1 MLSRRVI
8 AYYGLIRDSESL
20 SATYGFAAEAAA
32 PKEIGL
38 GWGSRG
44 SPIYS
49 AGLCSRAA
57 SLTPVAPKSANDCCF
72 LLGSSLH
79 LLGTGSAI
87 TLRVSRLQSS
97 FRAYFALI
105 LRPASWLALLSRTF
119 TFELALAGSPRT
131 NVEYD
136 YVGKQSIPTTG
147 LSPASP
153 TALWAANQEQSLTP
167 SLYMSRRQEPHLIEF
182 LNVLLNIFNREPR
195 LYFLYLA
202 GEFVWRNRRR
212 ATLAISI
219 RVDDRRE
226 KLQVGGAPI
235 SESLDHLIQFT
246 FIWLDRF
253 GQQDP
258 DLAARW
264 SGRELV
270 AVALTTTEGN
280 HRGNDGLHAL
290 GLTEV
295 IEDIFIKRSVCVETE
310 VVSEWKAFN
319 GLQQESQLH
328 EGSTTQFRAG
338 SCYQVGQNT
347 NAKPPTILSAHET
360 CSFSLTIRPCAS
372 PVSSFRQ

>member
-1 MLSRRVI
+1 M
-8 AYYGLIRDSESL
+8 
-20 SATYGFAAEAAA
+20 
-32 PKEIGL
+32 
-38 GWGSRG
+38 
-44 SPIYS
+44 
-49 AGLCSRAA
+49 C
-57 SLTPVAPKSANDCCF
+57 
-72 LLGSSLH
+72 
-79 LLGTGSAI
+79 
-87 TLRVSRLQSS
+87 
-97 FRAYFALI
+97 
-105 LRPASWLALLSRTF
+105 
-119 TFELALAGSPRT
+119 
-131 NVEYD
+131 
-136 YVGKQSIPTTG
+136 
-147 LSPASP
+147 
-153 TALWAANQEQSLTP
+153 
-167 SLYMSRRQEPHLIEF
+167 MSRRQEPHLIEF

-264 SGRELV
+264 SGGELV

-280 HRGNDGLHAL
+280 HRGNDSLHAL
-290 GLTEV
+290 GLAEV

-319 GLQQESQLH
+319 GL
-328 EGSTTQFRAG
+328 
-338 SCYQVGQNT
+338 
-347 NAKPPTILSAHET
+347 
-360 CSFSLTIRPCAS
+360 
-372 PVSSFRQ
+372 